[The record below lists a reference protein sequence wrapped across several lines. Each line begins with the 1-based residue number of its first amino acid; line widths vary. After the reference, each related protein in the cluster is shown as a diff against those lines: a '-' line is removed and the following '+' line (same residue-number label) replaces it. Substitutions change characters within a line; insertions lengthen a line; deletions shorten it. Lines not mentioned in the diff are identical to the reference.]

1 MTTAPLSRAAVGL
14 GAAGIVSP
22 VFALSTSSNNNF
34 VLVQGVGLVVLV
46 VLGLL
51 AVAGGLLERPLLV
64 RLAGGAYAV
73 AAILQLVQFGRTT
86 NWLGGNGST
95 FALMASLAT
104 GLLVVGLQPTTRA
117 RERVDPGPLESR
129 DH

>member
-34 VLVQGVGLVVLV
+34 VLVQGLGLVVLV

-73 AAILQLVQFGRTT
+73 AAILQLVQFGRTA

-117 RERVDPGPLESR
+117 RESVDPGPLEPR